1 VLTQYASVLF
11 FVVFSFLFVVGMLI
25 LAKLLGPAREKTR
38 EKLQSYECG
47 EPPQGES
54 WLQFN
59 NRFYLVA
66 IAFLIFDVEIAFMF
80 PVARVLKDFAL
91 RGQGWFA
98 LAEILVFA
106 FILFV
111 GLIYIW
117 RKGDLDWVKDLQVGK
132 EEEIFIREPSRA
144 RKPE

>member
-11 FVVFSFLFVVGMLI
+11 FVVFTCIMVFGLLI
-25 LAKLLGPAREKTR
+25 LAKLIGPRRERTPQ
-38 EKLQSYECG
+38 KLQAYECG
-47 EPPQGES
+47 EPPQGQA

-80 PVARVLKDFAL
+80 PVARVLKDFTL
-91 RGQGWFA
+91 RGEGWFA

-106 FILFV
+106 FILFL

-117 RKGDLDWVKDLQVGK
+117 RKGDLDWIKDLQISN
-132 EEEIFIREPSRA
+132 EDEIFIRKQSPVQH
-144 RKPE
+144 PE

>member
-1 VLTQYASVLF
+1 MLTQYASVLF
-11 FVVFSFLFVVGMLI
+11 FVVFTFLFVFGVLVI
-25 LAKLLGPAREKTR
+25 AKILGPAREKTSA
-38 EKLQSYECG
+38 KLQSYECG
-47 EPPQGES
+47 EPPQGPS
-54 WLQFN
+54 WLRFN

-80 PVARVLKDFAL
+80 PVASVLRDFTL

-98 LAEILVFA
+98 LAEILIFA

-117 RKGDLDWVKDLQVGK
+117 KKGDLDWVKDLQISND
-132 EEEIFIREPSRA
+132 EENLLREQSPA
-144 RKPE
+144 RKAE

>member
-1 VLTQYASVLF
+1 MLIQYASILF
-11 FVVFSFLFVVGMLI
+11 FVVFTILFVLGVLVI
-25 LAKLLGPAREKTR
+25 AKLLGPAREKTQ

-47 EPPQGES
+47 EPPHGQS

-80 PVARVLKDFAL
+80 PVASVLKRMTLD
-91 RGQGWFA
+91 GDGWFA

-106 FILFV
+106 LILFV
-111 GLIYIW
+111 GLVYIW
-117 RKGDLDWVKDLQVGK
+117 RKGDLDWVKDLQVSN
-132 EEEIFIREPSRA
+132 EEPIFLRKQSPAREP
-144 RKPE
+144 E

>member
-1 VLTQYASVLF
+1 MLTQYASVLF
-11 FVVFSFLFVVGMLI
+11 FVVFTFLFVLAML
-25 LAKLLGPAREKTR
+25 LVAKLLGPAREKTT
-38 EKLQSYECG
+38 EKLQAYECG
-47 EPPQGES
+47 EPPQGNS

-80 PVARVLKDFAL
+80 PVARVLKDLTL

-117 RKGDLDWVKDLQVGK
+117 KKGDLDWVKDLQLSN
-132 EEEIFIREPSRA
+132 EEEVFLREK
-144 RKPE
+144 RKAQ

>member
-1 VLTQYASVLF
+1 M
-11 FVVFSFLFVVGMLI
+11 VFGLLI
-25 LAKLLGPAREKTR
+25 LAKLIGPRRERTPQ
-38 EKLQSYECG
+38 KLQAYECG
-47 EPPQGES
+47 EPPQGQA

-80 PVARVLKDFAL
+80 PVARVLKDFTL
-91 RGQGWFA
+91 RGEGWFA

-106 FILFV
+106 FILFL

-117 RKGDLDWVKDLQVGK
+117 RKGDLDWIKDLQISN
-132 EEEIFIREPSRA
+132 EDEIFIRKQSPVQH
-144 RKPE
+144 PE